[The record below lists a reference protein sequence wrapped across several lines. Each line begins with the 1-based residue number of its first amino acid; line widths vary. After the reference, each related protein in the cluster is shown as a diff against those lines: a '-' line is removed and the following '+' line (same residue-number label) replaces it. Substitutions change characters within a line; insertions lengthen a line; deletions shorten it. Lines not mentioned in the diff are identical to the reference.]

1 MTKPCV
7 ILLVA
12 CVAILH
18 PLKARGADSSDSL
31 YKAFETKL
39 LYSETPDIGP
49 AWRGGLRITDLIV
62 WDGYLNVAGWFTM
75 DLFMAGIPSLSLN
88 DSSKTRSP
96 TTSYSSLSN
105 QDPFVCPYGA
115 TCTKSG
121 AASNTIRPNSNSR
134 TRTERSLRKIP
145 SWLCLLSPRVF
156 CWRKGT
162 ILIYSPAWRWKTAT
176 STTAPG
182 CLQPTVS
189 YPATVFSSPTIGAS
203 AWNTP
208 CSTREKAP

>member
-75 DLFMAGIPSLSLN
+75 DLFMQAFPPCRSTIRARRG
-88 DSSKTRSP
+88 SP

-121 AASNTIRPNSNSR
+121 RHQIPFGRIR
-134 TRTERSLRKIP
+134 TREQGRRDRFGNTVMVVPFVTQS
-145 SWLCLLSPRVF
+145 F

-208 CSTREKAP
+208 CSTRENAP